1 MANEGR
7 KLRFAIYTHD
17 TYGLGHVRRCL
28 HLTRGLA
35 EAEPESA
42 ILFITGSPALHA
54 LGGLPA
60 NADFLKIP
68 TIVKTGA
75 AESRPP
81 HLPIPIKETTTLRQR
96 IVHEAVTTFQPD
108 VFLVDNFPLGSRKE
122 LLGLLEELRET
133 ETRTILGLRD
143 IVDMPETVCQQWKR
157 DGIYD
162 VLESSYDRILVYG
175 IPQGL
180 DIATAYQ
187 IPESVIK
194 KIDYCGYITG
204 TVSEPVGEGI
214 TAAGLGLKS
223 PMILATVGGGGD
235 GVPLLRVFLKALD
248 EVKDISALV
257 VTGPLMSPADREEL
271 QRLAQTL
278 QSRVVI
284 QDFVKDMPS
293 YMRAAD
299 LVVAMGGY
307 NTVAEIIAQRCP
319 ALIIPRNWRYGEFV
333 VGTQAGTEGEQLLRA
348 QLLKRM
354 GLADYLHPDH
364 LDAGHLAEK
373 IRTALDGHKTVQEP
387 QWDLNGLP
395 RACGHILNLARET
408 VEGEISACN

>member
-1 MANEGR
+1 MANQGR
-7 KLRFAIYTHD
+7 NLRFAIYTHD
-17 TYGLGHVRRCL
+17 TFGLGHVRRCL
-28 HLTRGLA
+28 HLTRSLA

-54 LGGLPA
+54 MDALPG

-68 TIVKTGA
+68 TIVKTGTVD
-75 AESRPP
+75 SRPP
-81 HLPIPIKETTTLRQR
+81 HLPIPIDETSTLRKR
-96 IVHEAVTTFQPD
+96 IVYEAVTTFQPD

-122 LLGLLEELRET
+122 LLNLLVELRKT
-133 ETRTILGLRD
+133 GTRTILGLRD
-143 IVDMPETVCQQWKR
+143 IVDMPETVCQHWER

-162 VLESSYDRILVYG
+162 VLESCYDRILVYG
-175 IPQGL
+175 MAQGL
-180 DIATAYQ
+180 DIETAYQ
-187 IPESVIK
+187 LPKSVGE
-194 KIDYCGYITG
+194 KIEYCGYITG
-204 TVSEPVGEGI
+204 TGHVPAGEGI

-235 GVPLLRVFLKALD
+235 GVPLLNVFLRALD
-248 EVKDISALV
+248 EVPDVSALV

-271 QRLAQTL
+271 RRLARPL

-284 QDFVKDMPS
+284 QDFVKDMPA

-299 LVVAMGGY
+299 LVVSMGGY
-307 NTVAEIIAQRCP
+307 NTVAEIVAQRCP
-319 ALIIPRNWRYGEFV
+319 ALIIPRNWRYGEFAA
-333 VGTQAGTEGEQLLRA
+333 GTQAGTEGEQLLRA

-364 LDAGHLAEK
+364 LDARHLAEK
-373 IRTALDGHKTVQEP
+373 IRTALDGLSTVRDP

-408 VEGEISACN
+408 VEGDISVCN